1 MNVLAH
7 FVHCLDPVFVDW
19 GPVQFWYY
27 GLAYA
32 VGFLGVLI
40 WLRARRGR
48 VGMTLEQAYDLTL
61 LLIVC
66 VLLFGRGFSVL
77 VYQWD
82 YYGNHPTE
90 IVSYWRGG
98 MASHGVLIGAAV
110 AIALFCRLQKS
121 TFFQIADELVVP
133 GAFFLALGRIGNF
146 INGLI
151 YGSVTDVWWAVQFPG
166 TNELRHPV
174 TLYEAIKNFALIA
187 ILLYVARRHP
197 SGRGMLSAHFVFW
210 YGFLRIFT
218 DLFRD
223 YATTFLGIGPGQ
235 YANALMA
242 VIGVGMMW
250 WCRRAPTLPATTE
263 TETNSH
269 ITAAAGARSVRH
281 GKVHVTAAVLRR
293 IALAG
298 LLVFSLTI
306 PSGWS
311 RDALEELRE
320 GASPRPARLESTLN
334 HLRCKEAA
342 EQGGARYGLVL
353 FPWLFQLE
361 EYPLKDVHAQ
371 MRAFASQLDVPYL
384 DLLAAF
390 EGRAGDDLCVSPV
403 NEHPS
408 PMAHRIAAQRLAQFL
423 REDMFPSLPGA
434 EDGSETVPRKRQD

>member
-1 MNVLAH
+1 MLAR
-7 FVHCLDPVFVDW
+7 FVHRFDAVLVDW

-40 WLRARRGR
+40 WLRVRRGR
-48 VGMTLEQAYDLTL
+48 IGLTLEQAYDLTV
-61 LLIVC
+61 LLIAG

-82 YYGNHPTE
+82 YYGDHPIE
-90 IVSYWRGG
+90 IVYYWRGG

-110 AIALFCRLQKS
+110 AIALFCRLYKFS
-121 TFFQIADELVVP
+121 FFHIADELVVP

-151 YGSVTDVWWAVQFPG
+151 YGSVTEVWWAVQFPG
-166 TNELRHPV
+166 TDEWRHAV

-187 ILLYVARRHP
+187 ILIHVARRHP
-197 SGRGMLSAHFVFW
+197 SGHGMLSAHFVFW

-242 VIGVGMMW
+242 VIGVATMW
-250 WCRRAPTLPATTE
+250 WCRRAPTLRATTE
-263 TETNSH
+263 TETH
-269 ITAAAGARSVRH
+269 TLITAAA
-281 GKVHVTAAVLRR
+281 KVGLPPNTKAHMMAAALRR
-293 IALAG
+293 IALAA

-320 GASPRPARLESTLN
+320 GASLPPARLESNVN
-334 HLRCKEAA
+334 HLHCKKSA
-342 EQGGARYGLVL
+342 E
-353 FPWLFQLE
+353 
-361 EYPLKDVHAQ
+361 
-371 MRAFASQLDVPYL
+371 
-384 DLLAAF
+384 
-390 EGRAGDDLCVSPV
+390 
-403 NEHPS
+403 
-408 PMAHRIAAQRLAQFL
+408 
-423 REDMFPSLPGA
+423 
-434 EDGSETVPRKRQD
+434 